1 MQLTDKI
8 FKGLYRRGVMLEQMK
23 EPALSRTVK
32 QMEPAEPCE
41 NPRDI
46 DTLSP
51 EEILRAAE
59 EADIVDETDGR
70 PLAEKLREAMG
81 SGTML
86 FIDAI
91 DDEPYVS
98 SQMGPMLALRDQCA
112 GGIRLAA
119 RALGTTDATV
129 LVYRHISDS
138 EVAIPRNI
146 GGIPIKRVGGKYPA
160 QCQMEEELAERY
172 SGKGSWL
179 LCGACAM
186 IHLYRAAV
194 EGRPQ
199 TTTFVTV
206 AGNCVG
212 FPRNVEAPL
221 GTPVL
226 ELLKLC
232 GLTERPTRVILG
244 GPLTGTA
251 TEDLRNEKVE
261 LSTTAVLAIRDDKH
275 EYSYTCIGCGRCTAV
290 CPQGLNP
297 MRILQELRRGNRRA
311 VEELGI
317 EDCTQCTCCSYICPS
332 RQSVAGEILL
342 YRQKMK
348 GGEEP

>member
-1 MQLTDKI
+1 MQLTDRI
-8 FKGLYRRGVMLEQMK
+8 FNGLYRRGVMLEQMK

-32 QMEPAEPCE
+32 QMVPTEPCE
-41 NPRDI
+41 TPREAEAL
-46 DTLSP
+46 TP
-51 EEILRAAE
+51 EEILAAAE
-59 EADIVDETDGR
+59 AADIVDETDGR
-70 PLAEKLREAMG
+70 PLAEKLRETMG
-81 SGTML
+81 SGAVL
-86 FIDAI
+86 LIDAI

-112 GGIRLAA
+112 AGIKLAA
-119 RALGTTDATV
+119 RVLNAAESAI
-129 LVYRHISDS
+129 LVYKHISDS

-146 GGIPIKRVGGKYPA
+146 DGIPIKRVGGKYPA
-160 QCQMEEELAERY
+160 QRHIEEELAERY
-172 SGKGSWL
+172 KEGTWL

-199 TTTFVTV
+199 TTAFVTV
-206 AGNCVG
+206 AGNCIG

-221 GTPVL
+221 GTPVVDL
-226 ELLKLC
+226 IKLC
-232 GLTERPTRVILG
+232 GLTEHPTRVILG
-244 GPLTGTA
+244 GPLTGRA
-251 TEDLRNEKVE
+251 AENLREERVE
-261 LSTTAVLAIRDDKH
+261 LGTAAILAIRVDKH

-297 MRILQELRRGNRRA
+297 MRILQELRRGNRQA

-342 YRQKMK
+342 YRQKLK
-348 GGEEP
+348 GGEQP

>member
-1 MQLTDKI
+1 MQLTDRI

-32 QMEPAEPCE
+32 QMVPTEPCE
-41 NPRDI
+41 TPRE
-46 DTLSP
+46 TEALTP
-51 EEILRAAE
+51 EEILAAAE
-59 EADIVDETDGR
+59 AADIVDETDGR

-81 SGTML
+81 SGAVL
-86 FIDAI
+86 LIDAI

-112 GGIRLAA
+112 AGIKLAA
-119 RALGTTDATV
+119 RVLGAAESAI
-129 LVYRHISDS
+129 LVYKHISDS

-146 GGIPIKRVGGKYPA
+146 DGIPIKRVGGKYPA
-160 QCQMEEELAERY
+160 QRHIEEELAERY
-172 SGKGSWL
+172 KEGAWL

-186 IHLYRAAV
+186 IHLYRAAA

-199 TTTFVTV
+199 TTAFVTV
-206 AGNCVG
+206 AGNCIG

-221 GTPVL
+221 GTPAVDL
-226 ELLKLC
+226 IKLC
-232 GLTERPTRVILG
+232 GLTEHPTRVILG
-244 GPLTGTA
+244 GPLTGRA
-251 TEDLRNEKVE
+251 TENLREERVE
-261 LSTTAVLAIRDDKH
+261 LGTAAILAIRVDKH

-297 MRILQELRRGNRRA
+297 MRILQELRRGNRQA

-342 YRQKMK
+342 YRQKLK
-348 GGEEP
+348 GGEQP

>member
-41 NPRDI
+41 DPRDI
-46 DTLSP
+46 EALSP

-70 PLAEKLREAMG
+70 PLAEKLREAAG
-81 SGTML
+81 SGAML
-86 FIDAI
+86 LIDAI

-112 GGIRLAA
+112 AGIRLAA
-119 RALGTTDATV
+119 KVLGTADSTV
-129 LVYRHISDS
+129 LVYKHISDS
-138 EVAIPRNI
+138 EVAVPRNI
-146 GGIPIKRVGGKYPA
+146 RGIPIRKIGGKYPA
-160 QCQMEEELAERY
+160 QRHIEEELEEQY
-172 SGKGSWL
+172 KGKNGWL
-179 LCGACAM
+179 LVGACAM
-186 IHLYRAAV
+186 IHLYRAAA

-206 AGNCVG
+206 AGNCIG

-221 GTPVL
+221 GTPVW
-226 ELLKLC
+226 ELIKLC
-232 GLTERPTRVILG
+232 GLTEHPTRVILG
-244 GPLTGTA
+244 GPLTGEA
-251 TEDLRNEKVE
+251 TEDLRGIKVE
-261 LSTTAVLAIRDDKH
+261 LRTAAVLAIREDKH

-297 MRILQELRRGNRRA
+297 MRILQELRRGNRRT

-317 EDCTQCTCCSYICPS
+317 EDCTQCMCCSYICPS

-342 YRQKMK
+342 YRQKLK

>member
-32 QMEPAEPCE
+32 QMVPVEPAE
-41 NPRDI
+41 NPRDVNA
-46 DTLSP
+46 LSP
-51 EEILRAAE
+51 EEILQTAE
-59 EADIVDETDGR
+59 DADIVDETDGR

-81 SGTML
+81 SGAML
-86 FIDAI
+86 LIDAI

-98 SQMGPMLALRDQCA
+98 SQMGPMLALREQCA
-112 GGIRLAA
+112 AGIQLAA
-119 RALGTTDATV
+119 RVLGTTDSAV
-129 LVYRHISDS
+129 LVYKHISDS

-146 GGIPIKRVGGKYPA
+146 GGIPIKKVGGKYPA
-160 QCQMEEELAERY
+160 QRQMEEELAEQYRE
-172 SGKGSWL
+172 KGGWL
-179 LCGACAM
+179 LVGACAM
-186 IHLYRAAV
+186 IHLYRAAA

-206 AGNCVG
+206 AGNCIG

-221 GTPVL
+221 GTPVW
-226 ELLKLC
+226 ELIKLC

-244 GPLTGTA
+244 GPLNGTA
-251 TEDLRNEKVE
+251 TEDLRGEKVE

-275 EYSYTCIGCGRCTAV
+275 EYSYTCIGCGRCSAV

-317 EDCTQCTCCSYICPS
+317 EDCIQCTCCSYICPS

-342 YRQKMK
+342 YREKMK
-348 GGEEP
+348 GGEEA

>member
-32 QMEPAEPCE
+32 QMVPVEPAE
-41 NPRDI
+41 NPRDVNA
-46 DTLSP
+46 LSP
-51 EEILRAAE
+51 EEILQAAE
-59 EADIVDETDGR
+59 DADIVDETDSR

-81 SGTML
+81 SGAML
-86 FIDAI
+86 LIDAI

-98 SQMGPMLALRDQCA
+98 SQMGPMLALREQCA
-112 GGIRLAA
+112 AGIQLAA
-119 RALGTTDATV
+119 RVLGTTDSAV
-129 LVYRHISDS
+129 LVYKHISDS

-146 GGIPIKRVGGKYPA
+146 GGIPIKKVGGKYPA
-160 QCQMEEELAERY
+160 QRQMEEELAEQYRE
-172 SGKGSWL
+172 KGGWL
-179 LCGACAM
+179 LVGACAM
-186 IHLYRAAV
+186 IHLYRAAA

-206 AGNCVG
+206 AGNC
-212 FPRNVEAPL
+212 
-221 GTPVL
+221 
-226 ELLKLC
+226 
-232 GLTERPTRVILG
+232 
-244 GPLTGTA
+244 
-251 TEDLRNEKVE
+251 
-261 LSTTAVLAIRDDKH
+261 
-275 EYSYTCIGCGRCTAV
+275 IGCGRCSAV

-317 EDCTQCTCCSYICPS
+317 EDCIQCTCCSYICPS

-342 YRQKMK
+342 YREKMK
-348 GGEEP
+348 GGEEA

>member
-1 MQLTDKI
+1 M
-8 FKGLYRRGVMLEQMK
+8 
-23 EPALSRTVK
+23 
-32 QMEPAEPCE
+32 
-41 NPRDI
+41 
-46 DTLSP
+46 
-51 EEILRAAE
+51 
-59 EADIVDETDGR
+59 
-70 PLAEKLREAMG
+70 
-81 SGTML
+81 
-86 FIDAI
+86 
-91 DDEPYVS
+91 
-98 SQMGPMLALRDQCA
+98 
-112 GGIRLAA
+112 
-119 RALGTTDATV
+119 

-199 TTTFVTV
+199 TTTCGTV

-261 LSTTAVLAIRDDKH
+261 LSTTAGLAIRDDKH

>member
-32 QMEPAEPCE
+32 QMEPTEPCKD
-41 NPRDI
+41 PRDVEKM
-46 DTLSP
+46 TP

-81 SGTML
+81 SGAVL
-86 FIDAI
+86 LIDAI

-98 SQMGPMLALRDQCA
+98 SQMGPMLALREQCA
-112 GGIRLAA
+112 AGTGLAA
-119 RALGTTDATV
+119 RVLGTADSAI
-129 LVYRHISDS
+129 LVYKHISDS

-146 GGIPIKRVGGKYPA
+146 GGIPIRKVGGKYPA
-160 QCQMEEELAERY
+160 QRHLEEELAERY
-172 SGKGSWL
+172 SEKGSWL
-179 LCGACAM
+179 LCGAGAM
-186 IHLYRAAV
+186 IHLYRAAA
-194 EGRPQ
+194 EDRPQ

-206 AGNCVG
+206 AGNCIG

-244 GPLTGTA
+244 GPLTGEA
-251 TEDLRNEKVE
+251 VEDLREQKIE
-261 LSTTAVLAIRDDKH
+261 LQTAAVLAIRDDKH
-275 EYSYTCIGCGRCTAV
+275 EYSYTCIGCGRCTAA

-317 EDCTQCTCCSYICPS
+317 EDCTQCMCCSYVCPS

>member
-1 MQLTDKI
+1 MWGLRHDPPVPGRGGGPPADHHLCDGGGQL
-8 FKGLYRRGVMLEQMK
+8 RRLPPQCGS
-23 EPALSRTVK
+23 PA
-32 QMEPAEPCE
+32 
-41 NPRDI
+41 
-46 DTLSP
+46 
-51 EEILRAAE
+51 
-59 EADIVDETDGR
+59 
-70 PLAEKLREAMG
+70 
-81 SGTML
+81 
-86 FIDAI
+86 
-91 DDEPYVS
+91 
-98 SQMGPMLALRDQCA
+98 
-112 GGIRLAA
+112 
-119 RALGTTDATV
+119 
-129 LVYRHISDS
+129 
-138 EVAIPRNI
+138 
-146 GGIPIKRVGGKYPA
+146 
-160 QCQMEEELAERY
+160 
-172 SGKGSWL
+172 
-179 LCGACAM
+179 
-186 IHLYRAAV
+186 
-194 EGRPQ
+194 
-199 TTTFVTV
+199 
-206 AGNCVG
+206 
-212 FPRNVEAPL
+212 
-221 GTPVL
+221 PVL

-342 YRQKMK
+342 YRQK

>member
-1 MQLTDKI
+1 MNILAVDTAGKTAGVALLQDDRL
-8 FKGLYRRGVMLEQMK
+8 LYEVYLDGGMTHSE
-23 EPALSRTVK
+23 
-32 QMEPAEPCE
+32 
-41 NPRDI
+41 
-46 DTLSP
+46 TLMP
-51 EEILRAAE
+51 L
-59 EADIVDETDGR
+59 VDH
-70 PLAEKLREAMG
+70 
-81 SGTML
+81 
-86 FIDAI
+86 
-91 DDEPYVS
+91 
-98 SQMGPMLALRDQCA
+98 C
-112 GGIRLAA
+112 
-119 RALGTTDATV
+119 
-129 LVYRHISDS
+129 
-138 EVAIPRNI
+138 
-146 GGIPIKRVGGKYPA
+146 
-160 QCQMEEELAERY
+160 
-172 SGKGSWL
+172 
-179 LCGACAM
+179 
-186 IHLYRAAV
+186 
-194 EGRPQ
+194 
-199 TTTFVTV
+199 
-206 AGNCVG
+206 
-212 FPRNVEAPL
+212 
-221 GTPVL
+221 
-226 ELLKLC
+226 LKLC

>member
-1 MQLTDKI
+1 M
-8 FKGLYRRGVMLEQMK
+8 
-23 EPALSRTVK
+23 
-32 QMEPAEPCE
+32 
-41 NPRDI
+41 
-46 DTLSP
+46 
-51 EEILRAAE
+51 
-59 EADIVDETDGR
+59 
-70 PLAEKLREAMG
+70 
-81 SGTML
+81 
-86 FIDAI
+86 
-91 DDEPYVS
+91 
-98 SQMGPMLALRDQCA
+98 
-112 GGIRLAA
+112 
-119 RALGTTDATV
+119 
-129 LVYRHISDS
+129 
-138 EVAIPRNI
+138 
-146 GGIPIKRVGGKYPA
+146 GGKYPA
-160 QCQMEEELAERY
+160 QRQREEELAERY
-172 SGKGSWL
+172 SGPGSWL

>member
-46 DTLSP
+46 DALSP

-70 PLAEKLREAMG
+70 PLAEKLRETMG

-86 FIDAI
+86 LIDAI

-160 QCQMEEELAERY
+160 QCQMEEELTERY

-232 GLTERPTRVILG
+232 GLTERPTCVILG